1 MKRIK
6 SSVLTTVILLFL
18 FAACTKEHGTDNTDT
33 GGNNGG
39 TNGPLFTE
47 VKNLVQANCA
57 LSGCHAGANP
67 QDGIDFNNSAHI
79 LAQKDRIKL
88 RAVDQAG
95 TPNQMPPPPSS
106 PLSAADQK
114 KITDWV
120 SAGGKQSD

>member
-1 MKRIK
+1 MKLIK
-6 SSVLTTVILLFL
+6 GSALATLVLVLLFS
-18 FAACTKEHGTDNTDT
+18 ACTKEHGTDTTND
-33 GGNNGG
+33 GGNNGAD
-39 TNGPLFTE
+39 GPLFTA
-47 VKNLVQANCA
+47 VKNVVQANCA

-67 QDGIDFNNSAHI
+67 QDGIDFNNNAHI
-79 LAQKDRIKL
+79 VAQKDRIKL

-120 SAGGKQSD
+120 LAGGKQTD